1 MAGAAPSAKPA
12 PFLKPLDLVDRG
24 ILLAESSLSV
34 VIVLV
39 MVVFGV
45 ADGVGS
51 MLHIQHPLLRAA
63 GDVLMHGT
71 VWAAFLGASFAT
83 RGRKHL
89 AIDALGRLLP
99 DRGRRIIVAISSTF
113 GSVVAAAL
121 GWGVYSS
128 LVEQS
133 HNVAEQIAN
142 MAESGIAG
150 GRIDEGYQFQFMIP
164 AGFALIAI
172 RLLLHGFHE
181 FMAAA
186 SLPGKG
192 ERVQPPPPA
201 PAAAKDEPHEEPDG
215 APSANDDP
223 NRVSPFSQAGP
234 VEIGIAMAAMVVPVV
249 LSSGTSTFVP
259 ITLAAL
265 GGLASIGIPFA
276 LRVRSTKSTA
286 PTSPFPH
293 EYATPAPGPMAIGLV
308 GTLATLG
315 LTYVAVQNL
324 SNVSFGMGIAFFAVM
339 ALMGAP
345 LFTFL
350 GGLALFLWLHGSA
363 DVPVTPLGNAVEDVL
378 GTHFARMSVL
388 PTIPIFTLAGYLMS
402 ESRTPQR
409 LVRFARA
416 WLGWLPGGLA
426 VVAVLASF
434 VFTVFS
440 GASGITI
447 VAIGGLLLPAL
458 LRDKYP
464 EGFSL
469 GLVTSGGALGITF
482 MPCLPLIVY
491 GIVAGL
497 QEMPPGQ
504 ERVDL
509 NTLGLAGLLPSLVL
523 VGLMIA
529 YAMFTGVSKKVPRS
543 EFVAAEAFAALKDVA
558 FELAIPFVV
567 ALGLVFAGPLGAASF
582 TAFYVFVIEVFV
594 YRDLSLSVDIPRIVP
609 DSMVLVGAIFVKLCA
624 ATVLTFYFVQAQ
636 TADHLFEALTCGQP
650 AQDYLAAHSDTL
662 YECRE
667 AVDALQRHGE
677 SAGGLIDS
685 PISFLLALNVFL
697 LIVGMLM
704 DIFSAI
710 VVIVPLIMGIA
721 IHFNI
726 NPYHL
731 GIVFLI
737 NLEIGYLM
745 PPMGLNLFIA
755 GFRFGR
761 PVPDLYKVVIPFIGV
776 FFTALMITTYVP
788 WLSTGLLPESAQT
801 HAPPPI
807 EEPETTHEEPGVA
820 AGGARACG
828 DVPDEGESMDA
839 YMERCPEGSDTVVP
853 GAAARAC
860 GDVPDEGESMDAY
873 MERCPEG
880 ADTVVAPPSG
890 ARVRPCGDLPDEDES
905 MSDYMERCPEGA
917 DTVLP
922 SDTPTSAAPARPCG
936 DFPDEGESM
945 DAYMA
950 RCMGDEAADEGGA
963 AEGAAAEGAPDEV
976 EPPPTAPPATE
987 TP

>member
-45 ADGVGS
+45 ADGIGS
-51 MLHIQHPLLRAA
+51 MLQIQHPLLRAA

-99 DRGRRIIVAISSTF
+99 DRGRRVIVAISSTF

-121 GWGVYSS
+121 GYGVYGS
-128 LVEQS
+128 LVEQG
-133 HNVAEQIAN
+133 HNVQEQIAN

-150 GRIDEGYQFQFMIP
+150 GRIDESYQFQFMIP

-192 ERVQPPPPA
+192 DRVEPPPPA
-201 PAAAKDEPHEEPDG
+201 PAAPKDELHEEPDG
-215 APSANDDP
+215 APAANDDP

-234 VEIGIAMAAMVVPVV
+234 IEIGIAMLAMLVPVIV
-249 LSSGTSTFVP
+249 SAGSSTFVP
-259 ITLAAL
+259 ITLAAV
-265 GGLASIGIPFA
+265 GGVASIGIPLA
-276 LRVRSTKSTA
+276 LRMREKKSA
-286 PTSPFPH
+286 AATSPLPH
-293 EYATPAPGPMAIGLV
+293 LYAPVAVGPMSVALV
-308 GTLATLG
+308 CTLATLG
-315 LTYVAVQNL
+315 LTYVGVQNI

-402 ESRTPQR
+402 ESKTPQR
-409 LVRFARA
+409 LVRVARA
-416 WLGWLPGGLA
+416 LLGSLPGGIA
-426 VVAVLASF
+426 IVCVLASAG
-434 VFTVFS
+434 FTVFS

-458 LRDKYP
+458 LKDKYP

-482 MPCLPLIVY
+482 FPCLPLIVY

-497 QEMPPGQ
+497 QEMPPGMD
-504 ERVDL
+504 RVEL
-509 NTLGLAGLLPSLVL
+509 NKMMLAGVLPGLVVIVL
-523 VGLMIA
+523 MVLYSMFVGVRA
-529 YAMFTGVSKKVPRS
+529 GVPRS
-543 EFVAAEAFAALKDVA
+543 RFDGKEAAAALWEAKW
-558 FELAIPFVV
+558 ELMLPIIVL
-567 ALGLVFAGPLGAASF
+567 LGLRYAGPLGAASF

-594 YRDLSLSVDIPRIVP
+594 YRDLSLGVDVPRIIP

-697 LIVGMLM
+697 LVVGMLM

-761 PVPDLYKVVIPFIGV
+761 PVPDLYKVVLPFIGV
-776 FFTALMITTYVP
+776 FFAALMITTYVP
-788 WLSTGLLPESAQT
+788 WLSLAFLPDQLELQDRLA
-801 HAPPPI
+801 HPP
-807 EEPETTHEEPGVA
+807 PETTVEDTSGS
-820 AGGARACG
+820 GTTGGSTTGARACG

-839 YMERCPEGSDTVVP
+839 YMERCPEGSETVVP
-853 GAAARAC
+853 GAGGGVPC

-890 ARVRPCGDLPDEDES
+890 ARVRPCGDLPEEDES
-905 MSDYMERCPEGA
+905 MGDYMERCPEGA

-922 SDTPTSAAPARPCG
+922 SDTGAGAAPARPCG

-950 RCMGDEAADEGGA
+950 RCMGDEAAEGDG
-963 AEGAAAEGAPDEV
+963 AEGEAAPDEGATPV
-976 EPPPTAPPATE
+976 E
-987 TP
+987 